1 MYLIKFLILPKSL
14 FLRKSV
20 PIFYIILLQLLTGI
34 PKPEYVQNMNFSPLA
49 VRFSEEIYNYPYWLQ
64 DLSHVP
70 LFFILTWLLHW
81 FVILPDNKLNNFSYS
96 VVIFFAYFYAF
107 FNEAIQIFIP
117 DRFPSLGDLLMNFS
131 GVLLGKICYKLL
143 SKKFTSDK

>member
-1 MYLIKFLILPKSL
+1 MHLIKFLILPKSL

-34 PKPEYVQNMNFSPLA
+34 PKPEYVQNMNFSSLA

-70 LFFILTWLLHW
+70 LFFTLTWLLHW
-81 FVILPDNKLNNFSYS
+81 FVILPDNKLNNFRYS
-96 VVIFFAYFYAF
+96 VVLFFSYFYAF
-107 FNEAIQIFIP
+107 FNEAIQVFIP
-117 DRFPSLGDLLMNFS
+117 DRFPSLEDLLMNLS
-131 GVLLGKICYKLL
+131 GVLLGKICYKLA
-143 SKKFTSDK
+143 SKKFTGDK

>member
-1 MYLIKFLILPKSL
+1 MHLIKFLILPKSL

-20 PIFYIILLQLLTGI
+20 PIFYIIFLQLLTGI
-34 PKPEYVQNMNFSPLA
+34 PKPEYVQNMNFSSLA

-96 VVIFFAYFYAF
+96 VVLFFSYFYAF
-107 FNEAIQIFIP
+107 FNEAIQVFIP
-117 DRFPSLGDLLMNFS
+117 DRFPSLEDLLMNLS
-131 GVLLGKICYKLL
+131 GVLLGKICYKLA

>member
-1 MYLIKFLILPKSL
+1 MNLIKFLILPNSL

-34 PKPEYVQNMNFSPLA
+34 PKPEYVQNMNFSSLA

-70 LFFILTWLLHW
+70 LFFTLTWLLHW
-81 FVILPDNKLNNFSYS
+81 FVILPDNKLNNFRYS
-96 VVIFFAYFYAF
+96 VVLFFSYFYAF
-107 FNEAIQIFIP
+107 FNEAIQVFIP
-117 DRFPSLGDLLMNFS
+117 DRFPSLEDLLMNLS
-131 GVLLGKICYKLL
+131 GVLLGKICYKLA

>member
-1 MYLIKFLILPKSL
+1 MNLIKFLILPNSL

-34 PKPEYVQNMNFSPLA
+34 PKPEYVQNMNFSSLA

-81 FVILPDNKLNNFSYS
+81 FVISPDNKLNNFRYS
-96 VVIFFAYFYAF
+96 VVLFFSYFYAF
-107 FNEAIQIFIP
+107 FNEAIQVFIP
-117 DRFPSLGDLLMNFS
+117 DRFPSLGDLLMNLS
-131 GVLLGKICYKLL
+131 GVLLGKICYKLA
-143 SKKFTSDK
+143 SKKFTSDR

>member
-1 MYLIKFLILPKSL
+1 MHLIKFLILPKSL

-34 PKPEYVQNMNFSPLA
+34 PKSEYVQNMNFSSLA

-81 FVILPDNKLNNFSYS
+81 FVILPDNKLNNFRYS
-96 VVIFFAYFYAF
+96 VVLFFSYFYAF
-107 FNEAIQIFIP
+107 FNEAIQVFIP
-117 DRFPSLGDLLMNFS
+117 DRFPSLEDLLMNLS
-131 GVLLGKICYKLL
+131 GVLLGKICYKLA
-143 SKKFTSDK
+143 SKKFTGDK

>member
-1 MYLIKFLILPKSL
+1 MYLIKFLILPNSL

-34 PKPEYVQNMNFSPLA
+34 PKPEYVQNMNFSSLA

-81 FVILPDNKLNNFSYS
+81 FVILPDNKLNNFRYS
-96 VVIFFAYFYAF
+96 VVLFFSYFYAF
-107 FNEAIQIFIP
+107 FNEAIQVFIP
-117 DRFPSLGDLLMNFS
+117 DRFPSLEDLLMNLS
-131 GVLLGKICYKLL
+131 GVLLGKICYKLA